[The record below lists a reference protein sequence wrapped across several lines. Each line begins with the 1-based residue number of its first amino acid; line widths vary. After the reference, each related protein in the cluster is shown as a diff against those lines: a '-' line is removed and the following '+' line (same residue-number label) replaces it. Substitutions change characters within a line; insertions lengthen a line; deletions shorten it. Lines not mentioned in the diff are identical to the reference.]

1 MISTLIKKTLIIIAL
16 ILLFGITPVK
26 AETKN
31 LVNIYF
37 FHSKDCSHCQS
48 ESKILKVLEDKY
60 DNIKIYRYEVH
71 DKENLAKYNQVKE
84 LYDIKTNGV
93 PLTIIGNTP
102 YQGYREELDD
112 ITFTKTIEYYSK
124 YKYKDQVGEVLSL
137 DTMTNYKADDKAPSL
152 EDFINNYGN
161 YHLIG
166 SIYTNNLNISL
177 NAILLAFLSKIN
189 LINIISIII
198 AITLINKE
206 PNIKQKLILLT
217 TYFLATYL
225 LTIIPILNNNIY
237 ITVLIS
243 AIFIFFILNLKQKK
257 YSYNYLLVLSTITT
271 FLEYKLLPKHLN
283 IFHELLSL
291 YNLTGLSKFEYY
303 LNYLFITLATE
314 VILLVITYYII
325 KLFSKKTIKVHSWEC
340 ISL

>member
-1 MISTLIKKTLIIIAL
+1 MISTLIKKTLIIITL
-16 ILLFGITPVK
+16 ILFFIAPSVK

-60 DNIKIYRYEVH
+60 DNVKIYKYEIH

-124 YKYKDQVGEVLSL
+124 YEYKDQVGEALSL
-137 DTMTNYKADDKAPSL
+137 DTMTNYKVDDKAPSL

-166 SIYTNNLNISL
+166 NIYTNNLNTSL

-271 FLEYKLLPKHLN
+271 NLEYKLLPKHLN

-325 KLFSKKTIKVHSWEC
+325 KLFSKKNIKVHS
-340 ISL
+340 